1 MIIII
6 MIIIIIIIIITIL
19 IKVGFSSGHSTRWPL
34 IPGRIVIWNV
44 GFRGGRKTG
53 GSR

>member
-1 MIIII
+1 
-6 MIIIIIIIIITIL
+6 MIIIIIIIIIL
-19 IKVGFSSGHSTRWPL
+19 IRVGFSSGNSTRWPL